1 MVQRNLDWRNNL
13 TQMFVDFCLKNPL
26 ESEFNVMV
34 QFLANQSWGVCS
46 INYPCLTEI
55 SVRVVCEAIPGPQRV
70 C

>member
-1 MVQRNLDWRNNL
+1 
-13 TQMFVDFCLKNPL
+13 MFVDFCLKNPL